1 MNRITEL
8 FCSIFLL
15 AAATSADAQTTLGD
29 AVSVGEVA
37 VSRDGERVFVAM
49 DIDIRSLQLKSN
61 NDLCLTPYIAAG
73 GDTLRMQP
81 VMITAIIII
90 CATTARRPA
99 RPFTATG
106 GWSVSSIAP

>member
-73 GDTLRMQP
+73 
-81 VMITAIIII
+81 AIR
-90 CATTARRPA
+90 CACSR
-99 RPFTATG
+99 
-106 GWSVSSIAP
+106 S

>member
-15 AAATSADAQTTLGD
+15 AAAATSADAQTTLGD

-73 GDTLRMQP
+73 GDTLRMP
-81 VMITAIIII
+81 VATAIIII